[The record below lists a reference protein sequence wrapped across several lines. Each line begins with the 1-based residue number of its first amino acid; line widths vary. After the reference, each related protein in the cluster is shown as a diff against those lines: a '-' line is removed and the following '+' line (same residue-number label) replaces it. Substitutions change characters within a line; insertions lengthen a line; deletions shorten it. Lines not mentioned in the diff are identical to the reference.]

1 MARFLFRHADRTCA
15 FRELLI
21 VNRLFYSARTVPSSY
36 IISLQI
42 LDDGDKRAQIP
53 DRVRNDGINESRF
66 RIESGMTG

>member
-21 VNRLFYSARTVPSSY
+21 LNRLFYNARTVPSSY

-42 LDDGDKRAQIP
+42 LDDGDKR
-53 DRVRNDGINESRF
+53 V
-66 RIESGMTG
+66 